1 MARSDQTPLV
11 RTRVFHIMA
20 YKTASPDDEGVS
32 LDPSIMRAEVE
43 RLMPSLDELASMAT
57 DLPPQWLADTAW
69 DDYDSP

>member
-11 RTRVFHIMA
+11 RIRVYKMA
-20 YKTASPDDEGVS
+20 SSDDEGVS

-69 DDYDSP
+69 DDYERH